1 MADRPSRRA
10 PIRIAISIAH
20 AAWLGRVPDARAR
33 CRRLAQAA
41 LAAGGAVERLGPA
54 QSGELSLVLG
64 DDVLLR
70 QLNREFRGIDK
81 PTNVLSFAVMDGEPQ
96 PVARPVVPLGD
107 VAIAYETTASEAR
120 AQGKTLAEHLS
131 HLVVHGILH
140 LLGYDHLVK
149 AQAKE
154 MESLET
160 AVLARFGL
168 SDPYRGRVARKRGT
182 EAPGA
187 GRRAARSRAR
197 PRP

>member
-10 PIRIAISIAH
+10 PIRIAISIPH
-20 AAWLGRVPDARAR
+20 APWLGRVPDARAR

-41 LAAGGAVERLGPA
+41 LVAGGAAARLGPA

-64 DDVLLR
+64 DDALLHR
-70 QLNREFRGIDK
+70 LNREFRGVDK
-81 PTNVLSFAVMDGEPQ
+81 PTNVLSFAVMDGEEHA
-96 PVARPVVPLGD
+96 VARPIVPLGD
-107 VAIAYETTASEAR
+107 VAIAFETTAAEAR
-120 AQGKTLAEHLS
+120 QQGKSLTEHLS

-149 AQAKE
+149 AQAAE

-168 SDPYRGRVARKRGT
+168 SDPYRARVPRKTGTVASGAR
-182 EAPGA
+182 
-187 GRRAARSRAR
+187 RRAARSR
-197 PRP
+197 P